1 MAIDD
6 WNLYPQKRP
15 IKSGNYLVV
24 VTVKNG
30 AAGISRLVTLSNY
43 DAMRHEFEFDARMK
57 ERGCTE
63 HVYAWVHYKE
73 PPPPPGLTAPKGSKN
88 ER

>member
-24 VTVKNG
+24 VTVKNESL
-30 AAGISRLVTLSNY
+30 GINRLVTLSNY
-43 DAMRHEFEFDARMK
+43 DAMKHEFDFDARMK
-57 ERGCTE
+57 ERE
-63 HVYAWVHYKE
+63 SAERVYAWVHYKE
-73 PPPPPGLTAPKGSKN
+73 PPPPPTLKTPKGKKY
-88 ER
+88 EC

>member
-15 IKSGNYLVV
+15 IKGGQYLVV
-24 VTVKNG
+24 VTVKNESL
-30 AAGISRLVTLSNY
+30 GINRLVTLSNY
-43 DAMRHEFEFDARMK
+43 DAMKHEFDFDARMK
-57 ERGCTE
+57 ERE
-63 HVYAWVHYKE
+63 SAERVYAWVPYKE
-73 PPPPPGLTAPKGSKN
+73 PPPPPTLKTPKGKKH